1 MYESFCPAFMC
12 LQFEF
17 VVFWQ
22 KDFGAK
28 AAHKILVNLLP
39 GPPET
44 PETQVSHLPQDVPAK
59 QLPPQAHP
67 DRARRPEDQPR
78 RQDRLR
84 PGANVIKLFLSVIH
98 VFLYKARV
106 FIRIG
111 WKRYQ
116 GKHSN
121 RCSTLG

>member
-1 MYESFCPAFMC
+1 MLKILFAFLTKIIVSRCQFQQNISSSFFVESFCPAFMC

-28 AAHKILVNLLP
+28 AAHKMLVNLPP

-78 RQDRLR
+78 RQDRL
-84 PGANVIKLFLSVIH
+84 
-98 VFLYKARV
+98 
-106 FIRIG
+106 
-111 WKRYQ
+111 
-116 GKHSN
+116 
-121 RCSTLG
+121 